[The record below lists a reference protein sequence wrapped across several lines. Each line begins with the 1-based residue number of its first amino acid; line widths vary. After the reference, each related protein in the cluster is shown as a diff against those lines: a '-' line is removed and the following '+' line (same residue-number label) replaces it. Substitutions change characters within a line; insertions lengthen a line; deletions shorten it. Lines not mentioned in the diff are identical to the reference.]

1 MAVRLV
7 CWYDWNTQMA
17 SLKKLVDYDFQWV
30 LPAHGEE
37 YHTHN
42 TTQMKNHVQQ
52 CVKDMSAEVLPANIE
67 ETWAAQYG
75 KPSLG
80 FQWAVLVALLGIVW
94 VIIYTFLFQ
103 KWNVT

>member
-1 MAVRLV
+1 MAVRQV

-30 LPAHGEE
+30 LPGHGEE

-52 CVKDMSAEVLPANIE
+52 CQGHVC
-67 ETWAAQYG
+67 
-75 KPSLG
+75 
-80 FQWAVLVALLGIVW
+80 
-94 VIIYTFLFQ
+94 
-103 KWNVT
+103 